1 MATRDPALGTV
12 PDSGIFFAR
21 LVQRL
26 HRQLAAR
33 QAITA
38 VNTELVDL
46 GAVQAQRTMTAAGST
61 PEFRCHGGRA
71 IFRGSKRKLRR
82 ASLSAPQRNDQ
93 RLWGQ
98 NQLWRCGVNPEC
110 GHRVSTARSS
120 ASRRPKHKMR
130 RKKNVHAGGNIAVH
144 VDVGVLRGR
153 TSWSAPCQFK
163 SRKRCAMFYKN
174 TPCFMHEFH
183 HGDHEA
189 RKLIG

>member
-1 MATRDPALGTV
+1 MAMREPAPRTIL
-12 PDSGIFFAR
+12 DSGIFFPR

-38 VNTELVDL
+38 IDAEPVDL
-46 GAVQAQRTMTAAGST
+46 GAIQAQRPMTATGST
-61 PEFRCHGGRA
+61 PEFSCHGDRG

-110 GHRVSTARSS
+110 GHRVSTTRSS

-144 VDVGVLRGR
+144 VDVGVLREW
-153 TSWSAPCQFK
+153 TSWSAPCQIK
-163 SRKRCAMFYKN
+163 SSKRCAMFYKN
-174 TPCFMHEFH
+174 DPGFMQEFR
-183 HGDHEA
+183 HGPQEA